1 MFNFLSI
8 LIHIINSIFSG
19 IYTSHFMKTRMLFH
33 KMQNKKITVI
43 FWSVLYFVAQMIIFE
58 VIQNRYPFNDV
69 ADVIIN
75 VLLFIGM
82 QWMFYDIRPVHMV
95 RQPLS
100 GKGASGQLFVCF
112 SFVAGKEIVKY
123 IVSVL
128 NVALG
133 AIVGSWINALV
144 MQGKIVTDWQV
155 DVIANVMRGVMDSVS
170 AILYA
175 SILGIYLLFI
185 NKKYVRKEYQL
196 QVRENVF
203 LILPS
208 IAAICISITL
218 KMMIITVENGT
229 TTLIYDTVPATLFW
243 IPVICILL
251 LGAVIAN
258 VILFQN
264 VVQYHEENR
273 KRSLLENQIQQ
284 IQKEVQEI
292 QEIYT
297 DMRGLRH
304 DLKGHINNIT
314 QYVKKCNNAEDEE
327 LNGYIR
333 NMEETVSRLDFNYQ
347 SGNPITDI
355 IIHQKKQD
363 ADRAG
368 VNLSVDFKYPKEFP
382 IDAYDIGI
390 ILNNALE
397 NAIEACCY
405 VETDKYVLLHSYVKG
420 NLFFIEVEN
429 SFARDIVIKKDSGL
443 PESSKADKKLHGMGL
458 TNIQRCA
465 RKYKGDI
472 DIVIGASKQEQQIF
486 HLTVMLNG
494 KPVWP

>member
-1 MFNFLSI
+1 MFSLLST

-19 IYTSHFMKTRMLFH
+19 LYTSRFLKAKYGKST
-33 KMQNKKITVI
+33 TVI
-43 FWSVLYFVAQMIIFE
+43 VWSGIYFVIQMLIFD
-58 VIQNRYPFNDV
+58 VIHSRYPFNDLTGV
-69 ADVIIN
+69 VVN
-75 VLLFIGM
+75 VLLLAVM
-82 QWMFYDIRPVHMV
+82 QWIFYRKEV
-95 RQPLS
+95 
-100 GKGASGQLFVCF
+100 SGQLFVCF

-123 IVSVL
+123 IASVL

-133 AIVGSWINALV
+133 EVGWSWMNTLI
-144 MQGKIVTDWQV
+144 MQGKIVTSTQV
-155 DVIANVMRGVMDSVS
+155 EVANNIMIFVMSFAS

-175 SILGIYLLFI
+175 LILGIYLLLI
-185 NKKYVRKEYQL
+185 HKKYVRKEYQL

-229 TTLIYDTVPATLFW
+229 TTLIYNTVPATLFW
-243 IPVICILL
+243 IPVICVLL

-273 KRSLLENQIQQ
+273 KRTLLENQIQQ
-284 IQKEVQEI
+284 MQKEVREI
-292 QEIYT
+292 QDIYT

-304 DLKGHINNIT
+304 DLRGHINNIT
-314 QYVKKCNNAEDEE
+314 HYVKKHNNTEDEE

-333 NMEETVSRLDFNYQ
+333 NMEETVSRLEFGYQ

-363 ADRAG
+363 AERTG
-368 VNLSVDFKYPKEFP
+368 VKLTVDFSYPKELQ
-382 IDAYDIGI
+382 IDAYDIGV

-397 NAIEACCY
+397 NAIEAASL
-405 VETDKYVLLHSYVKG
+405 VDTVKYVSLHSYVKG

-429 SFARDIVIKKDSGL
+429 SFAREIITNKESGL
-443 PESSKADKKLHGMGL
+443 PESSKADKKFHGMGL
-458 TNIQRCA
+458 INIQRCA

-472 DIVIGASKQEQQIF
+472 DITAGTSEQEPHIF
-486 HLTVMLNG
+486 NLTVMLNG
-494 KPVWP
+494 KPVG